1 MTALDVL
8 EIMGGPGV
16 AETEVRSDLDLA
28 RAIHLGIAPR
38 AVDEVVEAG
47 LLSPTEV
54 YALVIPR
61 RTLAHRKARRQRLTA
76 DESDRLTRVV
86 RAVGRAGEALG
97 SDERAARWLRQPNR
111 ALDGHAPLA
120 LLDSDVGARTV
131 ERVLGRVEHGVFS

>member
-1 MTALDVL
+1 MTAPDVL
-8 EIMGGPGV
+8 DLLGGPAV

-38 AVDEVVEAG
+38 AVDEVLASGMLTPVEM
-47 LLSPTEV
+47 

-86 RAVGRAGEALG
+86 RTVARATEALG
-97 SDERAARWLRQPNR
+97 DAAKGAHWLRQPTR
-111 ALDGHAPLA
+111 ALGGLAPIA

-131 ERVLGRVEHGVFS
+131 ERALGRIEHGVFS